1 MRDGLAAVFLCV
13 LVAGAGC
20 SAVPGIGG
28 DGLGGDEAATAN
40 EVPGVGNGTLENE
53 TALLDAHVAAVTET
67 GFSQTISAN
76 FTDAGDGETYLV
88 SQRQR
93 TGVAAGATAYEYQ
106 TIIDAQVSSRTLAW
120 GNETV
125 EYRRGEA
132 GGGDPQYR
140 RTDPQPPGEL
150 AGREVLEGRLSA
162 DFEVVD
168 VRERPDAPDVVTL
181 EVSGLPEDNDVFDGQ
196 EHVSNV
202 RRFEAQLVVDLEG
215 RVHSYA
221 AAAVYDVEGEPADY
235 DYQFQMTGFEDP
247 GVERPDWVDEVEG

>member
-1 MRDGLAAVFLCV
+1 MRVGLAAVFLCV

-28 DGLGGDEAATAN
+28 DGLDGDEAATAN

-67 GFSQTISAN
+67 GFSQTVSMN
-76 FTDAGDGETYLV
+76 FTEAVDGETFLV

-106 TIIDAQVSSRTLAW
+106 TITDAQVSSRIIAW

-140 RTDPQPPGEL
+140 RTDPQAPGEL
-150 AGREVLEGRLSA
+150 AGREVLAGRLSA

-235 DYQFQMTGFEDP
+235 EYQFQMTGFEDP

>member
-1 MRDGLAAVFLCV
+1 MRDGLAGVFLCV
-13 LVAGAGC
+13 LVAAAGC

-28 DGLGGDEAATAN
+28 DGLGGDEAPTAN

-67 GFSQTISAN
+67 GFSQTVSMN
-76 FTDAGDGETYLV
+76 FTEAGDDETYLV

-93 TGVAAGATAYEYQ
+93 TAVAAGATAYEYQ
-106 TIIDAQVSSRTLAW
+106 TITDAQVSSRIVAW

-140 RTDPQPPGEL
+140 RSDPRPPGEL

-168 VRERPDAPDVVTL
+168 VQERPDAPDVVTL
-181 EVSGLPEDNDVFDGQ
+181 EVNRLPEDNDVFDGQ
-196 EHVSNV
+196 EYVSNV
-202 RRFEAQLVVDLEG
+202 RRFEAQLIVDVEG

-221 AAAVYDVEGEPADY
+221 AVAVYDVEGESADY

-247 GVERPDWVDEVEG
+247 GVERPDWVDEAGG